1 MVMRIELHCSS
12 CFCRFV
18 APAQASHDEIREQMF
33 NDGPWYALGDGN
45 TFEDMI
51 FATLME
57 RGAIC
62 CPDCG
67 DPVSVSEE
75 SLGQLAMEML
85 AGF

>member
-1 MVMRIELHCSS
+1 MRIELHCPT

-18 APAQASHDEIREQMF
+18 APAHASDDEVREQMF
-33 NDGPWYALGDGN
+33 NDGPWYALGDGH

-51 FATLME
+51 FSTLTE

-62 CPDCG
+62 CPECG